1 MHPQVI
7 LDNRIE
13 DKRRVFQEGYLVIN
27 MTCLIDITAM
37 TMRLIIT
44 ILQIKSFEIYKSS
57 FPSHTTS

>member
-57 FPSHTTS
+57 FPIHTIS